1 VGALLAMLLIT
12 PVRAQTPA
20 DPADDGLKR
29 SVSLY
34 EMALRGAVAVGGQK
48 LAAKAQSIVP
58 EMTLR
63 TDPPI
68 VRGVRLPHY
77 GFHFDVQAP
86 DIQSTVIVIDMMN
99 SANRSARPTQPVSQ
113 VGRTAATGGLVEDDP
128 MPGFNASREYSAYV
142 REALIDALLDASG
155 VLRLQD
161 AEFLS
166 ISASGIDQPNANPL
180 YRERKLVLT
189 ISGADLN
196 AYRQGRV
203 SRDQA
208 KERIVEDR
216 F

>member
-1 VGALLAMLLIT
+1 MLLIT
-12 PVRAQTPA
+12 TTRAQTPA
-20 DPADDGLKR
+20 EPADEALKR
-29 SVSLY
+29 SVALY

-48 LAAKAQSIVP
+48 LAEKARSVVP
-58 EMTLR
+58 EITLR

-68 VRGVRLPHY
+68 VRGVPLPRY

-86 DIQSTVIVIDMMN
+86 DIHSTVLVIDMVNTANM
-99 SANRSARPTQPVSQ
+99 ANRPTRPVSQ

-161 AEFLS
+161 GEHLA
-166 ISASGIDQPNANPL
+166 ISASGIDQPDANPL

-196 AYRQGRV
+196 AYRQGRLT
-203 SRDQA
+203 RDQT